1 MYKYI
6 LFKPLGM
13 RLKWE
18 VSNICL
24 GEILV
29 EYVLDRYYLKGEQ
42 TVRK

>member
-6 LFKPLGM
+6 QFKPLGM
-13 RLKWE
+13 RLKGE
-18 VSNICL
+18 VSNIRL